1 MKNLETTIKME
12 VLERLQD
19 GELEGMEIADAMYLL
34 YNTDYYI
41 EETDQAKQ
49 FIKDNIDE
57 LLEALEDYQ
66 FNIGE
71 GYPDITNLQKLATL
85 TVLYVAE
92 TLWNKLDTVHDNWD
106 CTIYKDTELYNKLIE
121 ELQA

>member
-12 VLERLQD
+12 VLERLQN

-41 EETDQAKQ
+41 TETDEAKQ

-71 GYPDITNLQKLATL
+71 GYPDITNLQKLASL

-92 TLWNKLDTVHDNWD
+92 TLWNKLDTVQDNWD
-106 CTIYKDTELYNKLIE
+106 CKIYKDIELYNELIE

>member
-66 FNIGE
+66 FNVGE
-71 GYPDITNLQKLATL
+71 GYPDITNLQKLASL

-92 TLWNKLDTVHDNWD
+92 TLWNKLDTVQDNWD
-106 CTIYKDTELYNKLIE
+106 CTIYKDTELYDELIE

>member
-41 EETDQAKQ
+41 TETDQAKQ

-71 GYPDITNLQKLATL
+71 GYPDITNLQKLASL

-92 TLWNKLDTVHDNWD
+92 TLWNKLDTVQDNWD
-106 CTIYKDTELYNKLIE
+106 CTIYKDTELYDELIE